1 MKCLE
6 TQVSQGISTLLSPPP
21 LSFLIFSATLAFAC
35 CLTEEPEL
43 SPAVAPGLFV
53 AASDSRHFLH
63 LCEQVYRF
71 NPIKIG
77 AHETSMFHG
86 INERVAVGTQARLV
100 LFIRQLVLQADR
112 RC

>member
-1 MKCLE
+1 MAPF
-6 TQVSQGISTLLSPPP
+6 SPRPFSP
-21 LSFLIFSATLAFAC
+21 LSDRLWDEPLASAC
-35 CLTEEPEL
+35 CFTEEPEL

-71 NPIKIG
+71 NPIMIG

-100 LFIRQLVLQADR
+100 LFVRQLVLKADR
-112 RC
+112 R